1 MPNLARPVPAR
12 QILSREPA
20 QRMRVPRGRLVAGV
34 LVLAALLALAW
45 MDGGEEPLH
54 LIAQEIELP
63 GAAR

>member
-20 QRMRVPRGRLVAGV
+20 RTVRVSRGKVVAGV
-34 LVLAALLALAW
+34 LVLLALAGLAW

-54 LIAQEIELP
+54 PIAQEIELP
-63 GAAR
+63 GAAQ

>member
-20 QRMRVPRGRLVAGV
+20 RNARGLRGRVIAGV
-34 LVLAALLALAW
+34 FVLLALLAVAW
-45 MDGGEEPLH
+45 IDGGEEPLH
-54 LIAQEIELP
+54 PIAQEIALP